1 MSLEARVGP
10 PIAEAEAV
18 RIAHEL
24 YGLAASARA
33 LPGEYDDNFHLT
45 GADGQELVLK
55 VMHPA
60 RERSFVDLQCQALR
74 HLAQRAPHLTL
85 PRVLPDRDGELFS
98 AVTIADGST
107 RLVWLL
113 TFVKGTVL
121 AKVRPHSPDL
131 LSDLGRFLG
140 EMDVALHSFSHPAA
154 HRELKW
160 DSSRAA
166 WIKNY
171 VQHIVDAKG
180 RALVEKFL
188 ALYESEVLPALPRLR
203 RGVIYGDANDYN
215 VVVSD
220 PWPQPRKVT
229 SVIDFGDMHDGLIV
243 SEPAIAA
250 AYSILGK
257 KDPLQAAA
265 AIVAG
270 YHQTL
275 PLDETELSV
284 LYALVGARLA
294 VSVVNSAC
302 RKLLK
307 PDDSYVTVSEAPAW
321 EALQRLAEIHPRLAH
336 YTFRAACD
344 LPAVPQ
350 SERIGR
356 WLRAHAGSAAFIL
369 DRNAQIVPS
378 IAFNLSVGSTF
389 LGANPCAGE
398 ASTLTEKI
406 FSEIKDAGADFGVG
420 RYDEPR
426 LLYTS
431 PRFGESGD
439 PTDERRTIHLGIDLF
454 AEPGTP
460 IRAPLDGVVHVV
472 ANNSALLDYGPL
484 VVLRHETGDGEE
496 FFTLYGHLTKDT
508 LDNLVT
514 GQHVA
519 RGQQFARVGLSNEN
533 GGWAPHVH
541 FQTILDL
548 LELGA
553 DFPGVAFASQRSV
566 WTSLSPDPN
575 LLLGIP
581 VDRFPPIAPGF
592 AETLAARRSL
602 LGKNL
607 SISYQHPLKIAR
619 GWMQY
624 LYDDTGRAYLD
635 MYNNV
640 PLVGHSHPR
649 VVKAAQEQLA
659 LLNTNTRYLH
669 DNVNRYAQRLTRLL
683 PEPLRVC
690 YFVNSGSEANELAL
704 RLARA
709 HTDREDVIVLE
720 HAYHGHTNTLIDIS
734 SYKFDGPGGRGKKA
748 WVHVAPLADD
758 YRGLYRRDD
767 SEAGAKYARHVEE
780 ILARTKAEGRG
791 VAAYIAET
799 LPSVGGQIVFPPGYL
814 AAVYSH
820 VRAAGGVCIADEIQ
834 VGFGRLGAHL
844 WGFETQNV
852 VPDIVVLGKPIGNAF
867 PLAAVV
873 TTQEIA
879 DSFNNGMEFFSTF
892 GGNPVAC
899 AAGLAVLDVLEE
911 EQLQR
916 HALRIGTRLI
926 SGLRKLQERHAL
938 IGDVRGSGLFLG
950 IDFVLDRET
959 REPAPLQASYLV
971 NRLRDCGILT
981 GTDGPHHNVI
991 KLRPPLVFSES
1002 DADFFARTLDDIL
1015 GEDAAQPGR

>member
-10 PIAEAEAV
+10 PIAEVEAV

-24 YGLAASARA
+24 YGVEASAQA
-33 LPGEYDDNFHLT
+33 LPGEYDDNFRLT
-45 GADGQELVLK
+45 SDDGQEHVLK

-60 RERSFVDLQCQALR
+60 REPSFIDLQCQALR
-74 HLAQRAPHLTL
+74 HLAQRAPHLSL
-85 PRVLPDRDGELFS
+85 PRVLPDHDGEPFS
-98 AVTIADGST
+98 TITLADGST

-121 AKVRPHSPDL
+121 AKVRPHAPEL
-131 LSDLGRFLG
+131 LGDLGRFLG
-140 EMDVALHSFSHPAA
+140 EMDAALLSFSHPAA

-171 VQHIVDAKG
+171 VQHIADPKG

-188 ALYESEVLPALPRLR
+188 GLYDSDVVPVLSQLR
-203 RGVIYGDANDYN
+203 RSVIYGDANDYN
-215 VVVSD
+215 VLVSD
-220 PWPQPRKVT
+220 AWPQPRKVT
-229 SVIDFGDMHDGLIV
+229 SVIDFGDLHHGLTV
-243 SEPAIAA
+243 SEPAIGA
-250 AYSILGK
+250 AYAILGK
-257 KDPLQAAA
+257 IDQLQAAA

-270 YHQTL
+270 YHKTF
-275 PLDETELSV
+275 PLEETELAV
-284 LYALVGARLA
+284 LYALMGTRLA

-307 PDDSYVTVSEAPAW
+307 PDDPYVTVSEGSAW
-321 EALQRLAEIHPRLAH
+321 EALQRLAGIHPRMAH
-336 YTFRAACD
+336 YRFRAACG

-350 SERIGR
+350 TEKVKD
-356 WLRAHAGSAAFIL
+356 WLQANAGSAASIL
-369 DRNAQIVPS
+369 AAEVRSAPS
-378 IAFNLSVGSTF
+378 MVFDLSVGSTF
-389 LGANPCAGE
+389 LGADPSVGE
-398 ASTLTEKI
+398 PGKLTQKI
-406 FSEIKDAGADFGVG
+406 FSEIKQAGADFGVG

-426 LLYTS
+426 SLYTS
-431 PRFGESGD
+431 PLFRTSAD
-439 PTDERRTIHLGIDLF
+439 PAEERRTIHLGIDLF
-454 AEPGTP
+454 MEPGTP
-460 IRAPLDGVVHVV
+460 LQAPLDGVVHVV
-472 ANNSALLDYGPL
+472 ANNMAPLDYGPL
-484 VVLRHETGDGEE
+484 VILRHETSDGEK

-508 LDNLVT
+508 ISNLSA
-514 GQHVA
+514 GRHVA
-519 RGQQFARVGLSNEN
+519 RGQQFARVGSPDEN
-533 GGWAPHVH
+533 GGWAPHLH
-541 FQTILDL
+541 FQIILDL

-553 DFPGVAFASQRSV
+553 DFPGVAYASQRAV

-581 VDRFPPIAPGF
+581 ADRFPAEDPRF
-592 AETLAARRSL
+592 AETLEARHAL

-607 SISYQHPLKIAR
+607 SISYQRPLKIVR

-669 DNVNRYAQRLTRLL
+669 DNVNRYAERLMRLL
-683 PEPLRVC
+683 SEPLRVC
-690 YFVNSGSEANELAL
+690 FFVNSGSEANELAL

-709 HTDREDVIVLE
+709 HTGREDVIVLE

-734 SYKFDGPGGRGKKA
+734 PYKFDGPGGRGRKP
-748 WVHVAPLADD
+748 WIHVAPLADD

-767 SEAGAKYARHVEE
+767 SEAGEKYAEHVEE
-780 ILARTKAEGRG
+780 ILARTKAEGHD

-799 LPSVGGQIVFPPGYL
+799 LPSVGGQIVFPHGYL

-820 VRAAGGVCIADEIQ
+820 VRAAGGVCIADEVQ
-834 VGFGRLGAHL
+834 VGFGRLGSHF
-844 WGFETQNV
+844 WGFQTQGV
-852 VPDIVVLGKPIGNAF
+852 TPDIVVLGKPIGNAF
-867 PLAAVV
+867 PLAAVI
-873 TTQEIA
+873 TTKQIA
-879 DSFNNGMEFFSTF
+879 DSFSNGMEFFSTF

-899 AAGLAVLDVLEE
+899 AAGLAVLDVLEK
-911 EQLQR
+911 EQLQKR
-916 HALRIGTRLI
+916 ALRVGTHLMV
-926 SGLRKLQERHAL
+926 GLKKLQERHDL

-959 REPAPLQASYLV
+959 RKPAPLQASYVV
-971 NRLRDCGILT
+971 NRLRDCGILA

-1002 DADFFARTLDDIL
+1002 DADFFTRTLDAIL
-1015 GEDAAQPGR
+1015 GEDAAQPGG